1 VSTRVFLRRSVFTL
15 LLAGLALTSVGCR
28 KASIPA
34 PADKEAQVKAG
45 DYKLSGPYTH
55 DNLTIYLI
63 HGDDKLKGKD
73 LLTLEEALEQK
84 KVVVYETKNVNELAI
99 ENISDQDV
107 FIQSGDILK
116 GGQQDRVISSDLI
129 ASAKSGKIPLA
140 AFCVEQGRWRQRGGE
155 SAALFSG
162 SKMCAASNSLKSAA
176 RKSGSQAK
184 VWDEVSNTQSNL
196 SKNVGHS
203 VQAGAS
209 ASSLQLS
216 LEDKKVQEAAEAYA
230 KELAEVADKDDDV
243 IGYAFAINGKV
254 NSADV
259 YASHTLFKKLW
270 PKLLKATAIE
280 AVAELEKDKKFEPAE
295 TDAVKAFLADAE
307 SGKASSTEVGKR
319 FTVIEQET
327 DKNCLYETRDK
338 EQQGVMLRRS
348 YLAK

>member
-1 VSTRVFLRRSVFTL
+1 MSTRVFLMRNVFTL
-15 LLAGLALTSVGCR
+15 LLAGLALCGAGCR
-28 KASIPA
+28 RVSIQA
-34 PADKEAQVKAG
+34 PVDKEAQVQAG

-63 HGDDKLKGKD
+63 HGDDKLKDKE
-73 LLTLEEALEQK
+73 LLTLQEALEQK
-84 KVVVYETKNVNELAI
+84 KVVVYETQNVNELAI

-116 GGQQDRVISSDLI
+116 GGQQDRVISTDLI
-129 ASAKSGKIPLA
+129 ASAKSGKIPLD
-140 AFCVEQGRWRQRGGE
+140 AFCVEHGRWQQRGGE
-155 SAALFSG
+155 AVRSFSG
-162 SKMCAASNSLKSAA
+162 SANCLASNSLKQAA
-176 RKSGSQAK
+176 RKPGSQQG
-184 VWDEVSNTQSNL
+184 VWKEVSNSQGKL
-196 SKNVGHS
+196 AMNVGGS

-216 LEDKKVQEAAEAYA
+216 LEDKKVQEAAEAYL
-230 KELAEVADKDDDV
+230 KDLAEVAGNEDDV
-243 IGYAFAINGKV
+243 IGYAFAINGKI

-259 YASHTLFKKLW
+259 YASHALFKKLW

-327 DKNCLYETRDK
+327 EKNCLYETRDK
-338 EQQGVMLRRS
+338 EQQDVMLRRS